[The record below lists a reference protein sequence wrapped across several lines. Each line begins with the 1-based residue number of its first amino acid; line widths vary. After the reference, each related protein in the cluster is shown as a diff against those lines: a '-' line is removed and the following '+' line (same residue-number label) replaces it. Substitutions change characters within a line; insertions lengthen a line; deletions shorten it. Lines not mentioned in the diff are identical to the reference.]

1 MLKMED
7 AHELLKREKMRFRQQ
22 RRLDR
27 GMPKSVRLARLATD
41 RSLKSCMNNIVNSGT
56 GAGGHASAYA
66 TNSWG

>member
-41 RSLKSCMNNIVNSGT
+41 RSLNTACRRGWEPGQFHS
-56 GAGGHASAYA
+56 
-66 TNSWG
+66 